1 MVVLTLVPH
10 SRIYL
15 QLLRVGGAFTKL
27 FQSGVMRNF
36 VVTEST
42 TKNVSTSYF
51 QNLGTTMEAYG
62 PSDRHLRPGT
72 RSFRMTPLCQPIS
85 EESCM
90 ATKEITHEE
99 LNPFEIAKQQFNRA
113 ADYLELDASIRNV
126 LSSAKR
132 QLIVSIPVK
141 MDGGD
146 VQVLEG
152 YRVKHNIA
160 RGPAKG
166 GIRYHPNVT
175 LDEVKAL
182 ASWMTW
188 KCATVGIPYGGGKGG
203 VICDPKSL
211 SMNELERLT
220 RRYAFEIAPIIG
232 PDRDIPAPDVY
243 TDEQTMAWIM
253 DTISMVRGHTE
264 LGVVTGK
271 PISLGGSQ
279 GRSEATARGC
289 LYALREACKVK
300 GLELR
305 GARVS
310 VHGFGN
316 AGANIARLA
325 AEDGARVVAICD
337 SRVGLYSE
345 SGIDI
350 KTALRHKKQTKSLV
364 GLSGVK
370 EMSPEEV
377 LTVDCDILLPA
388 ALENAITLANVGKV
402 KAKII
407 AELANGP
414 TTPGADRVLDGEGV
428 LLVPDILANA
438 GGVTVSYYEWVQDQ
452 YSFFWSERQI
462 NETLEQTIRTAFK
475 AVHETMQR
483 YDTDMRTGAYI
494 LAVDRVAEATRVRG
508 IFP

>member
-1 MVVLTLVPH
+1 
-10 SRIYL
+10 
-15 QLLRVGGAFTKL
+15 
-27 FQSGVMRNF
+27 
-36 VVTEST
+36 
-42 TKNVSTSYF
+42 
-51 QNLGTTMEAYG
+51 
-62 PSDRHLRPGT
+62 
-72 RSFRMTPLCQPIS
+72 
-85 EESCM
+85 M
-90 ATKEITHEE
+90 ATKQAFQEQ
-99 LNPFEIAKQQFNRA
+99 LNPFEIAKEQFNRA
-113 ADYLELDASIRNV
+113 ADYLDLDLSMRRV
-126 LSSAKR
+126 LETPKR

-146 VQVLEG
+146 VQVFEG
-152 YRVKHNIA
+152 YRVQHNIA

-166 GIRYHPNVT
+166 GIRYHPNVS

-203 VICDPKSL
+203 VICDPKRMSK
-211 SMNELERLT
+211 NELERLT

-271 PISLGGSQ
+271 PISLGGSL
-279 GRSEATARGC
+279 GRNEATARGC
-289 LYALREACKVK
+289 LYALREACNVK
-300 GLELR
+300 GMSLK
-305 GARVS
+305 GSRVS

-337 SRVGLYSE
+337 SKTGLYAE
-345 SGIDI
+345 GGIDI
-350 KTALRHKKQTKSLV
+350 QEALRHKAKTSSLT
-364 GLSGVK
+364 GLIGVK
-370 EMSPEEV
+370 EIPPDDV
-377 LTVDCDILLPA
+377 LTVDCDILLPS
-388 ALENAITLANVGKV
+388 ALENAITLANVGQV

-414 TTPGADRVLDGEGV
+414 TTPGSDRVLADNGV
-428 LLVPDILANA
+428 FLVPDILANA

-452 YSFFWSERQI
+452 YSFFWSESHI
-462 NETLEQTIRTAFK
+462 NETLEQGMRTAFRS
-475 AVHETMQR
+475 VHDTARR

-494 LAVDRVAEATRVRG
+494 LAVERVAEATRVRG

>member
-1 MVVLTLVPH
+1 
-10 SRIYL
+10 
-15 QLLRVGGAFTKL
+15 
-27 FQSGVMRNF
+27 
-36 VVTEST
+36 
-42 TKNVSTSYF
+42 
-51 QNLGTTMEAYG
+51 
-62 PSDRHLRPGT
+62 
-72 RSFRMTPLCQPIS
+72 
-85 EESCM
+85 M
-90 ATKEITHEE
+90 ATREALQED
-99 LNPFEIAKQQFNRA
+99 LNPFQIAKQQFNRA
-113 ADYLELDASIRNV
+113 ADYLDLDDSTRHV
-126 LSSAKR
+126 LSAAKR

-146 VQVLEG
+146 VQVFEG
-152 YRVKHNIA
+152 YRVQHNIA

-211 SMNELERLT
+211 SKNELERLT

-279 GRSEATARGC
+279 GRAEATARGC
-289 LYALREACKVK
+289 LYALREACRVK
-300 GLELR
+300 GINLK
-305 GARVS
+305 GARVA
-310 VHGFGN
+310 VQGFGN
-316 AGANIARLA
+316 AGANIARLVA
-325 AEDGARVVAICD
+325 ADGARVVAACD
-337 SRVGLYSE
+337 SKAGVYSDT
-345 SGIDI
+345 GIDI
-350 KTALRHKKQTKSLV
+350 QAALRHKAETKSLA
-364 GLSGVK
+364 GLSGTK
-370 EMSPEEV
+370 SLSPEDIV
-377 LTVDCDILLPA
+377 GVDCDILLPS
-388 ALENAITLANVGKV
+388 ALENAITLANVGTV

-414 TTPGADRVLDGEGV
+414 TTPGSDRVLADEGV
-428 LLVPDILANA
+428 FLVPDILANA

-452 YSFFWSERQI
+452 YSFFWSEHQI
-462 NETLEQTIRTAFK
+462 NETLEQTMRTAFK
-475 AVHETMQR
+475 SVYETAQR

>member
-1 MVVLTLVPH
+1 
-10 SRIYL
+10 
-15 QLLRVGGAFTKL
+15 
-27 FQSGVMRNF
+27 
-36 VVTEST
+36 
-42 TKNVSTSYF
+42 
-51 QNLGTTMEAYG
+51 
-62 PSDRHLRPGT
+62 
-72 RSFRMTPLCQPIS
+72 
-85 EESCM
+85 M
-90 ATKEITHEE
+90 ATKEAFKEE

-113 ADYLELDASIRNV
+113 ADYLDLDASLRHV
-126 LSSAKR
+126 LETPKR

-141 MDGGD
+141 MDGGE
-146 VQVLEG
+146 VQVFEG
-152 YRVKHNIA
+152 YRVQHNIA

-166 GIRYHPNVT
+166 GIRYHPNVS

-203 VICDPKSL
+203 VICDPKSM
-211 SMNELERLT
+211 SKNELERLT

-289 LYALREACKVK
+289 LYALREACRVK
-300 GLELR
+300 GLNLK
-305 GARVS
+305 GARVA

-316 AGANIARLA
+316 AGANIARLV
-325 AEDGARVVAICD
+325 AEDGARVVAACD
-337 SRVGLYSE
+337 SRAGVYAPDGLDVKAALSHKAE
-345 SGIDI
+345 TASLKGLPGAKEIAPEDVIGI
-350 KTALRHKKQTKSLV
+350 
-364 GLSGVK
+364 
-370 EMSPEEV
+370 
-377 LTVDCDILLPA
+377 DCDILLPS
-388 ALENAITLANVGKV
+388 ALENAITLATVGSV

-414 TTPGADRVLDGEGV
+414 TTPGADKVLADNDV

-452 YSFFWSERQI
+452 YSFFWSEKQI
-462 NETLEQTIRTAFK
+462 NETLEQTMRTAFGS
-475 AVHETMQR
+475 VHDTANR
-483 YDTDMRTGAYI
+483 YKTDLRTGAYI
-494 LAVDRVAEATRVRG
+494 LAVSRVAEATTVRG

>member
-1 MVVLTLVPH
+1 
-10 SRIYL
+10 
-15 QLLRVGGAFTKL
+15 
-27 FQSGVMRNF
+27 
-36 VVTEST
+36 
-42 TKNVSTSYF
+42 
-51 QNLGTTMEAYG
+51 
-62 PSDRHLRPGT
+62 
-72 RSFRMTPLCQPIS
+72 
-85 EESCM
+85 M
-90 ATKEITHEE
+90 ATKESVVEE
-99 LNPFEIAKQQFNRA
+99 LNPFLIAKQQFNKA
-113 ADYLELDASIRNV
+113 ADYLNLDQSTRNV
-126 LSSAKR
+126 LSNTKR

-146 VQVLEG
+146 VQVFEG
-152 YRVKHNIA
+152 YRVQHNIA

-203 VICDPKSL
+203 VICNPKTL
-211 SMNELERLT
+211 SQGELERLT

-253 DTISMVRGHTE
+253 DTISMIRGHTE

-279 GRSEATARGC
+279 GRAEATARGC
-289 LYALREACKVK
+289 LYALREACKVT
-300 GLELR
+300 GIELK
-305 GARVS
+305 GARVA

-316 AGANIARLA
+316 AGANIARLVKA
-325 AEDGARVVAICD
+325 DGARVVAAAD
-337 SRVGLYSE
+337 SKAGIYSAG
-345 SGIDI
+345 GIDI
-350 KTALRHKKQTKSLV
+350 QAALNHKKETGSLEGMLGTTAMAPADV
-364 GLSGVK
+364 IG
-370 EMSPEEV
+370 
-377 LTVDCDILLPA
+377 VDCDILLPS
-388 ALENAITLANVGKV
+388 ALENAITLANVGTV

-414 TTPGADRVLDGEGV
+414 TTPGADEVLARQGV
-428 LLVPDILANA
+428 MLLPDILANA

-452 YSFFWSERQI
+452 NSFFWSEAQI
-462 NETLEQTIRTAFK
+462 NEALEQTMRTAFNS
-475 AVHETMQR
+475 VHTTAER
-483 YDTDMRTGAYI
+483 HGTDMRTGAYI
-494 LAVDRVAEATRVRG
+494 LAVHRVAEATRMRG

>member
-1 MVVLTLVPH
+1 
-10 SRIYL
+10 
-15 QLLRVGGAFTKL
+15 
-27 FQSGVMRNF
+27 
-36 VVTEST
+36 
-42 TKNVSTSYF
+42 
-51 QNLGTTMEAYG
+51 
-62 PSDRHLRPGT
+62 
-72 RSFRMTPLCQPIS
+72 
-85 EESCM
+85 M
-90 ATKEITHEE
+90 ATQKAFQEE
-99 LNPFEIAKQQFNRA
+99 LNPYQIAKQQFNRA
-113 ADYLELDASIRNV
+113 ADYLDLDPSMRHV
-126 LSSAKR
+126 LENAKR

-146 VQVLEG
+146 VQVFEG
-152 YRVKHNIA
+152 YRVQHNIA

-211 SMNELERLT
+211 SRNELERLT

-279 GRSEATARGC
+279 GRAEATARGC
-289 LYALREACKVK
+289 LYALREACRVK
-300 GLELR
+300 GMSLK
-305 GARVS
+305 GARVA

-316 AGANIARLA
+316 AGANIARLV
-325 AEDGARVVAICD
+325 AEDGAKVVAACD
-337 SRVGLYSE
+337 SKAGICCD

-350 KTALRHKKQTKSLV
+350 ADALKHKAETKSLAGVRGCKEIDPDDMV
-364 GLSGVK
+364 GY
-370 EMSPEEV
+370 
-377 LTVDCDILLPA
+377 DCDILLPS
-388 ALENAITLANVGKV
+388 ALENAITLKNVGKV

-414 TTPGADRVLDGEGV
+414 TTPGADRVLADDGCF
-428 LLVPDILANA
+428 LIPDILANA

-452 YSFFWSERQI
+452 YSFFWSERKI
-462 NETLEQTIRTAFK
+462 NDTLEQTIQTAFNS
-475 AVHETMQR
+475 VHETAEH
-483 YDTDMRTGAYI
+483 YNTDMRTGAYI
-494 LAVDRVAEATRVRG
+494 LAVGRVVEATSVRG

>member
-1 MVVLTLVPH
+1 
-10 SRIYL
+10 
-15 QLLRVGGAFTKL
+15 
-27 FQSGVMRNF
+27 
-36 VVTEST
+36 
-42 TKNVSTSYF
+42 
-51 QNLGTTMEAYG
+51 
-62 PSDRHLRPGT
+62 
-72 RSFRMTPLCQPIS
+72 
-85 EESCM
+85 M
-90 ATKEITHEE
+90 ATIEAVREE
-99 LNPFEIAKQQFNRA
+99 LNPFAIAKQQFNKA
-113 ADYLELDASIRNV
+113 ADYLNLDVSLRNV
-126 LSSAKR
+126 LSTPKR

-146 VQVLEG
+146 VQVFEG
-152 YRVKHNIA
+152 YRVQHNIA

-203 VICDPKSL
+203 VICDPKRMSR
-211 SMNELERLT
+211 NELERLT

-279 GRSEATARGC
+279 GRAEATARGC
-289 LYALREACKVK
+289 LYALRAACRVK
-300 GLELR
+300 GITLK
-305 GARVS
+305 GSRVA

-316 AGANIARLA
+316 AGSNIARLVA
-325 AEDGARVVAICD
+325 ADGARVVAAAD
-337 SRVGLYSE
+337 SKAGIYSE
-345 SGIDI
+345 TGLDI
-350 KTALRHKKQTKSLV
+350 HAVLQHKQETKSLW
-364 GLSGVK
+364 GFPGAK
-370 EMSPEEV
+370 AIAPEDV
-377 LTVDCDILLPA
+377 IGVDCDILLPA
-388 ALENAITLANVGKV
+388 ALENAITLANVGQV
-402 KAKII
+402 KARII

-414 TTPGADRVLDGEGV
+414 TTPGADKVLFEHGFFM
-428 LLVPDILANA
+428 VPDILANA

-452 YSFFWSERQI
+452 NSFFWSENQI
-462 NETLEQTIRTAFK
+462 NETLEQTMHTAFNS
-475 AVHETMQR
+475 VHATAQR
-483 YDTDMRTGAYI
+483 YNTDMRTGAYI
-494 LAVDRVAEATRVRG
+494 LAVERVAEATSVRG

>member
-1 MVVLTLVPH
+1 
-10 SRIYL
+10 
-15 QLLRVGGAFTKL
+15 
-27 FQSGVMRNF
+27 
-36 VVTEST
+36 
-42 TKNVSTSYF
+42 
-51 QNLGTTMEAYG
+51 
-62 PSDRHLRPGT
+62 
-72 RSFRMTPLCQPIS
+72 
-85 EESCM
+85 M
-90 ATKEITHEE
+90 ATREAIKED
-99 LNPFEIAKQQFNRA
+99 LNPFEISKQQFNRA
-113 ADYLELDASIRNV
+113 ADFLNLDSSTREV
-126 LSSAKR
+126 LSNAKR

-146 VQVLEG
+146 VKVFEG
-152 YRVKHNIA
+152 YRVQHNIA

-182 ASWMTW
+182 AAWMTW

-211 SMNELERLT
+211 SSNELERLT

-289 LYALREACKVK
+289 LYTLREACRVK
-300 GLELR
+300 NMDLN
-305 GARVS
+305 GARVAI
-310 VHGFGN
+310 HGFGN
-316 AGANIARLA
+316 AGANIAHMVA
-325 AEDGARVVAICD
+325 DDGAKVVAICD
-337 SRVGLYSE
+337 SNVGLYSE
-345 SGIDI
+345 SGIDVREAI
-350 KTALRHKKQTKSLV
+350 RYKKQNETLV
-364 GLSGVK
+364 GLPGAK
-370 EMSPEEV
+370 AMECMDV
-377 LTVDCDILLPA
+377 LTVDCDILLPS
-388 ALENAITLANVGKV
+388 ALENAITLENVHDV

-414 TTPGADRVLDGEGV
+414 TTPASDRILADMGV
-428 LLVPDILANA
+428 FLVPDILANA

-452 YSFFWSERQI
+452 YSFFWSEKKI
-462 NETLEQTIRTAFK
+462 NETLEQTMRTAFN
-475 AVHETMQR
+475 AVYDTAQR
-483 YDTDMRTGAYI
+483 YDTDMRTGGYI

>member
-1 MVVLTLVPH
+1 
-10 SRIYL
+10 
-15 QLLRVGGAFTKL
+15 
-27 FQSGVMRNF
+27 
-36 VVTEST
+36 
-42 TKNVSTSYF
+42 
-51 QNLGTTMEAYG
+51 
-62 PSDRHLRPGT
+62 
-72 RSFRMTPLCQPIS
+72 
-85 EESCM
+85 M
-90 ATKEITHEE
+90 ATKEAFFEE
-99 LNPFEIAKQQFNRA
+99 LNPFEIAKQQFSRA
-113 ADYLELDASIRNV
+113 ADYLDLEPSMRHV
-126 LSSAKR
+126 LQNFKR

-146 VQVLEG
+146 VQVFEG
-152 YRVKHNIA
+152 YRVQHNIA

-203 VICDPKSL
+203 VICDTKSL
-211 SMNELERLT
+211 STNELERLT

-279 GRSEATARGC
+279 GRAEATARGC
-289 LYALREACKVK
+289 LYTLREACRVK
-300 GLELR
+300 GISLE
-305 GARVS
+305 GARVA
-310 VHGFGN
+310 VQGFGN
-316 AGANIARLA
+316 AGANIARLVA
-325 AEDGARVVAICD
+325 ADGARVVAACD
-337 SRVGLYSE
+337 SKAGIYAQN
-345 SGIDI
+345 GIDVPA
-350 KTALRHKKQTKSLV
+350 ALKHKKATSSLAGLPGTKELA
-364 GLSGVK
+364 
-370 EMSPEEV
+370 PEDIIG
-377 LTVDCDILLPA
+377 VDCEILLPS
-388 ALENAITLANVGKV
+388 ALENAITLSNIGRV

-414 TTPGADRVLDGEGV
+414 TTPGADRVLADNGV
-428 LLVPDILANA
+428 FLVPDILANA

-452 YSFFWSERQI
+452 NSFFWSERQI
-462 NETLEQTIRTAFK
+462 NETLEQTMKAAFN
-475 AVHETMQR
+475 AVHETALR

-494 LAVDRVAEATRVRG
+494 LAVGRVAEATSVRG